1 MTSLGHGIRRGTADQ
16 AGGGGVSTQP
26 RFYGWFLVVVLAA
39 IVGINFGFCYT
50 GASVTNA
57 SMAAEMGL
65 SRGMLGL
72 GFTAFV
78 LMVGCSAPVSAR
90 LVHRYGP
97 RRTLALGSGLVAIGA
112 LLLTLVVDS
121 GWSYVAVYGG
131 VVALGSGL
139 GALIPAQSC
148 VANWF
153 VKRRSF
159 GLAIVLAGSGVAG
172 SVAAPLI
179 NQAIAWNGGDWR
191 GGWYCVF
198 AAACVSGCLALWLV
212 RDRPADMGQRPDGQ
226 AASDA
231 DAEAAG
237 VSPAPACTLRQ
248 AMRTRAYWL
257 ITVAAVGE
265 TVPSSAVLAHG
276 VPHLRDLG
284 HAPEVA
290 AGAISLFALSSVAG
304 KLGAGYL
311 CDRFEPRYM
320 WTCFILVLSAS
331 VVLATQA
338 RGLPMMIAFACTLG
352 VGAGGALTCWHSTV
366 AHYFGPRAFPTI
378 LGSQMPFSNAFAAV
392 SPFLTGLAFDR
403 VGSYQTAFYA
413 MALMGAVLACLVLL
427 APSAAEHRRQLAQPG

>member
-1 MTSLGHGIRRGTADQ
+1 MSARR
-16 AGGGGVSTQP
+16 P
-26 RFYGWFLVVVLAA
+26 FYGWLLVVVLAA

-57 SMAAEMGL
+57 AMATEMEL
-65 SRGMLGL
+65 TRGMLGL

-90 LVHRYGP
+90 LVARYGP
-97 RRTLALGSGLVAIGA
+97 RRTLAAGSALVAVGA
-112 LLLTLVVDS
+112 LLLTIVVDS
-121 GWSYVAVYGG
+121 GWSYIAVYGG
-131 VVALGSGL
+131 VVAMGSGL

-179 NQAIAWNGGDWR
+179 NQAIEWNGGDWR

-198 AAACVSGCLALWLV
+198 AAACVSGLLALWLV
-212 RDRPADMGQRPDGQ
+212 RDRPEDIGQTPDGRPVGEHADTD
-226 AASDA
+226 AAA
-231 DAEAAG
+231 TG
-237 VSPAPACTLRQ
+237 APAMTLRQ
-248 AMRTRAYWL
+248 AMGSRAYWL

-284 HAPEVA
+284 HSPEVA
-290 AGAISLFALSSVAG
+290 AGAISMFALASVAG
-304 KLGAGYL
+304 KLAAGWL

-331 VVLATQA
+331 VVLATLA
-338 RGLPMMIAFACTLG
+338 HSLPMMIAFACTLG

-366 AHYFGPRAFPTI
+366 AHYFGPRAFPTV

-403 VGSYQTAFYA
+403 MGSYQTAFYL
-413 MALMGAVLACLVLL
+413 MAAMGAVLACLVLL
-427 APSAAEHRRQLAQPG
+427 APSRQRHRQQLAQAV

>member
-1 MTSLGHGIRRGTADQ
+1 MSP
-16 AGGGGVSTQP
+16 QP

-90 LVHRYGP
+90 LVGRYGP
-97 RRTLALGSGLVAIGA
+97 RRTLAAGSALVAIGA
-112 LLLTLVVDS
+112 LLLTIVVDG
-121 GWSYVAVYGG
+121 GWSYIAVYGG

-172 SVAAPLI
+172 SIAAPLI

-198 AAACVSGCLALWLV
+198 AAACVSGALALWLV
-212 RDRPADMGQRPDGQ
+212 RDRPEDMGQRPDGV
-226 AASDA
+226 AATG
-231 DAEAAG
+231 AAG
-237 VSPAPACTLRQ
+237 DGGPALATAPPSTLRQ
-248 AMRTRAYWL
+248 AMGTRAYWL

-284 HAPEVA
+284 HSPEIA

-320 WTCFILVLSAS
+320 WTCFILVLSAA

-338 RGLPMMIAFACTLG
+338 RGLPMMVAFACTLG

-366 AHYFGPRAFPTI
+366 AHYFGPRAFPTV

-403 VGSYQTAFYA
+403 MGSYQTAFYA
-413 MALMGAVLACLVLL
+413 MAAMGAVLACLVLL
-427 APSAAEHRRQLAQPG
+427 APSAEHHRHQLAQAA